1 MHDKLVVPCSKESG
15 ASATS
20 SCISETISDF
30 PLVTIVTVV
39 RNGAKYLKYAIES
52 IISQSYK
59 NIEYI
64 IIDGGST
71 DGTLEIIK
79 QYEFAVNRWISEP
92 DNGIYD
98 AMNKGINL
106 AGGSIIGIL
115 NSDDWYESDTIELVV
130 ATFMAQ
136 ACDVVTGDMLIWQ
149 NSSEFVRVK
158 PNISWPRVKYG
169 IFKINHPATFVS
181 RDVYRDYS
189 FDIRYP
195 TAADLKFLLQLILI
209 NKKFSYLNKV
219 LVNFR
224 AGGASSFS
232 SPSFMLSIIQMFWIR
247 KDIGVGNRINVLLFT
262 FDLFHKIL
270 AVLKARLRRLLNSF
284 VTE

>member
-1 MHDKLVVPCSKESG
+1 MSNKLVVPCSQEGSDG
-15 ASATS
+15 VTS
-20 SCISETISDF
+20 SCISEKISNF

-39 RNGAKYLKYAIES
+39 RNGAKYLKCAIES

-79 QYEFAVNRWISEP
+79 QYEFAVKLWISES

-115 NSDDWYESDTIELVV
+115 NSDDWYEPDTVELVV
-130 ATFMAQ
+130 ATFVAQ
-136 ACDVVTGDMLIWQ
+136 ACDVVTGDMMIWK

-158 PNISWPRVKYG
+158 PNISWPLVKYG
-169 IFKINHPATFVS
+169 IFKINHPATFVT
-181 RDVYRDYS
+181 RDVYLDYS
-189 FDIRYP
+189 FDINYS

-209 NKKFSYLNKV
+209 KKKFSYLDKI

-224 AGGASSFS
+224 TGGASSNS
-232 SPSFMLSIIQMFWIR
+232 SLMASVIQMFWIR
-247 KDIGVGNRINVLLFT
+247 KDIGVGNTMNGLLFIY
-262 FDLFHKIL
+262 DLVHKIL
-270 AVLKARLRRLLNSF
+270 AVLKTFFRR
-284 VTE
+284 